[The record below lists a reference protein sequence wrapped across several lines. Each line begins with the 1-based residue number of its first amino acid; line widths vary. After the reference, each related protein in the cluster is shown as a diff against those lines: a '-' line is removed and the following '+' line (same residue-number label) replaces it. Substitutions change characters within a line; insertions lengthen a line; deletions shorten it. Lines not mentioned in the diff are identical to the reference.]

1 MAHWIDNA
9 DSYICSECGFEC
21 NNPNKLP
28 GQGAFMCPQCFS
40 TMDAPTRGIPFP
52 ARGKLDFSKRG
63 DCTVKQLMK
72 EVQGVI
78 EAEYGRAGAKFGL
91 ANNSD
96 HESYAVLLEEFQ
108 EAQEDMTVLSRRMDD
123 FWLMVKNNESDDEK
137 FLLLKQM
144 EIISEEFAAEAIQ
157 VAAMVK
163 KAAITVV
170 DRGAR
175 KELTDAVDRN

>member
-1 MAHWIDNA
+1 M
-9 DSYICSECGFEC
+9 
-21 NNPNKLP
+21 
-28 GQGAFMCPQCFS
+28 
-40 TMDAPTRGIPFP
+40 
-52 ARGKLDFSKRG
+52 
-63 DCTVKQLMK
+63 KQLMK
-72 EVQGVI
+72 EVQGVV

-123 FWLMVKNNESDDEK
+123 FWMMVKNNESDDEK

-144 EIISEEFAAEAIQ
+144 QIIADEFAAEAIQ
-157 VAAMVK
+157 VSAMVK
-163 KAAITVV
+163 KAVITVC
-170 DRGAR
+170 DRGAI